1 MALERRKGRREG
13 RGRKMNGVE
22 SKRRGRN
29 EEGVKERERGRR
41 KEKEGSRKWEEEGR
55 GMSLE
60 GGS

>member
-1 MALERRKGRREG
+1 
-13 RGRKMNGVE
+13 MNGVE